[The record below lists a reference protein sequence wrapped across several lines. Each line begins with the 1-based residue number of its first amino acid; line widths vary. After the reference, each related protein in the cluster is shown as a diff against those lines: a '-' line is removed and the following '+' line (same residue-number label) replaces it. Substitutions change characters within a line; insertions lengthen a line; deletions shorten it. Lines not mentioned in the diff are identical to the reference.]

1 MTQFSQFLNQF
12 GLLTLPLWIKREN
25 VSLFQAGKIRT
36 LKDLFFISFATLCQ
50 AESILCDQINE
61 MLMIL
66 AVLLCYL
73 RSKQTDSRA
82 IKTKIFRLVPSERCR
97 T

>member
-50 AESILCDQINE
+50 AESILCDQISEISFELRMEAIFNVNDPRSFA
-61 MLMIL
+61 MLL
-66 AVLLCYL
+66 K
-73 RSKQTDSRA
+73 KQTN
-82 IKTKIFRLVPSERCR
+82 
-97 T
+97 